1 VSWKRN
7 LVAHRYYFFKIV
19 LDTGFIISEDCTMM
33 FREEKVQKFTLPE
46 KEVSVK
52 LKTIILLVLFIGIC
66 LTSFC
71 AEPVLGANTD
81 QTAFTS
87 AAMVQVSPVDL
98 ISPVMILREMPTD
111 GTAYSVLNG
120 NIKDQHARCTMNF
133 GDSFPVS
140 HTGFV

>member
-1 VSWKRN
+1 
-7 LVAHRYYFFKIV
+7 
-19 LDTGFIISEDCTMM
+19 MM
-33 FREEKVQKFTLPE
+33 FRERKVKKFTLPE

-87 AAMVQVSPVDL
+87 AAAIQASPVDL
-98 ISPVMILREMPTD
+98 QCPGMILPVLPTA
-111 GTAYSVLNG
+111 GTTYSVFNG

-140 HTGFV
+140 HNGFV